1 MRLTGP
7 QIQKLQKAILLG
19 FDAAQLKQLT
29 LFQLDTDLDEIVS
42 PGPLAKVVFQL
53 IVWANQG
60 GQVESLINAVRGER
74 SQIQE
79 LQLQIGDLLREVA
92 EGGGEIIEP
101 EKPDDR
107 VGDRNGGRATPP
119 IYISYAWGNDGEDV
133 VDRVYDSLKA
143 DGYDI
148 RRDKH
153 DLAYKGSITEFEKE
167 IGRGA
172 CVVVVVSDK
181 SLRSPH
187 CMYELLEIFKNLNF
201 RERIMPI
208 VLQDA
213 KIQKLKDRLGYV
225 QHWQAEYRELEK
237 LIIDVGPGALA
248 ADGSFGEYQ
257 KIKEIF
263 QHADKLVSILGDMN
277 TATPNHIAADD
288 FELLKSAIEEQIR
301 RWR

>member
-263 QHADKLVSILGDMN
+263 V
-277 TATPNHIAADD
+277 TA
-288 FELLKSAIEEQIR
+288 Q
-301 RWR
+301 